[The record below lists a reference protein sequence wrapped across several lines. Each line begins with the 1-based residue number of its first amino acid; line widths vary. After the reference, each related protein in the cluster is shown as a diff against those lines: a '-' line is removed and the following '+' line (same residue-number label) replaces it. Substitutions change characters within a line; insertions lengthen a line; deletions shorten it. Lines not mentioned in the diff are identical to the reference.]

1 MSATIIIDNGT
12 KSPLIPTVLDEVE
25 WSLERTGS
33 AGKLTFK
40 VVADEDLKIDEGNQ
54 VRFIWNDENIFFG
67 WIFTRKFSKDGIVT
81 VTAYDQ
87 LRYFKNKDTMV
98 FEGKT
103 ATEIIETII
112 KKYKLKKG
120 NLANTKYKFPSV
132 VEDNQTLFD
141 IVQNALSD
149 TTVHTKN
156 LFVLY
161 DDFGKLTLKNIKNM
175 AVNIIIDSETA
186 QDYDYASSIDE
197 NTYNRVKI
205 VYDNEDKGSRDVYI
219 AEDQKNI
226 NKWGI
231 LQYFDKLKKGEN
243 GVEKANMFLSMYN
256 KKTRKLTIKDAFG
269 DVRVRA
275 GSRVAVMMTID
286 ELVMSNYML
295 VESVKH
301 KFKQDEHTMELKLR
315 GGEFV

>member
-1 MSATIIIDNGT
+1 MSAEIIIDNGT
-12 KSPLIPTVLDEVE
+12 KKPLLPTLLDDVE

-54 VRFIWNDENIFFG
+54 VRFIWNGQNVFLG

-81 VTAYDQ
+81 ITAYDQ

-103 ATEIIETII
+103 ATEIIKTII
-112 KKYKLKKG
+112 KKYQLKSG
-120 NLANTKYKFPSV
+120 DLADTKYKFPSV

-149 TTVHTKN
+149 TTMHTGKM
-156 LFVLY
+156 FVLY
-161 DDFGKLTLKNIKNM
+161 DDFGKLALKNIKDM
-175 AVNIIIDSETA
+175 AVKIIIDSETA
-186 QDYDYASSIDE
+186 QDYDYSSSIDE
-197 NTYNRVKI
+197 NTYNKVKLI
-205 VYDNEDKGSRDVYI
+205 FDNEDKGSRDVFI
-219 AEDQKNI
+219 AQDQNNI

-243 GVEKANMFLSMYN
+243 GVEKANTLLSMYN

-269 DVRVRA
+269 DLRVRA
-275 GSRVAVMMTID
+275 GSRVAVMMKID
-286 ELVMSNYML
+286 DLVLSNYML
-295 VESVKH
+295 VESCKH